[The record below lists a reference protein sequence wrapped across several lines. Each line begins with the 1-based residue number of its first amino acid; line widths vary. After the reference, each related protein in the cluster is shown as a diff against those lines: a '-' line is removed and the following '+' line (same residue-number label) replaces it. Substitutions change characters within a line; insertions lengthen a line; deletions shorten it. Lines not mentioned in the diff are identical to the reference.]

1 MNPEAKARALAL
13 LDKRDYSRKMLIDKL
28 CEKAISTADAEEVA
42 DWLCSLAVVDDG
54 RYAAMVVRHYAAKGY
69 GKRRITDELYR
80 RGIAKELWD
89 EALEEMPEQDEA
101 IDRLLRSKLKGDFS
115 PESRKKAAAAAQR
128 RGYGWDEIRAAM
140 ERLQSEDE
148 EWTK

>member
-13 LDKRDYSRKMLIDKL
+13 LDKRDYSRKMLIDKI

-42 DWLCSLAVVDDG
+42 DWLCSLGVVDDS
-54 RYAAMVVRHYAAKGY
+54 RYAGMIVRHYAARGY
-69 GKRRITDELYR
+69 GQRRIVQELYR

-89 EALEEMPEQDEA
+89 TALEEMPETDES
-101 IDRLLRSKLKGDFS
+101 IEKLLSRKLKGDFS
-115 PESRKKAAAAAQR
+115 PENRKKAAAAARR
-128 RGYGWDEIRAAM
+128 RGYGWEDIRAAM

>member
-1 MNPEAKARALAL
+1 MNAEAKARALAL

-54 RYAAMVVRHYAAKGY
+54 RYAGIVVRHYAAKGY
-69 GKRRITDELYR
+69 GKRRITEELYR

-89 EALEEMPEQDEA
+89 EALEEMPQQDEA
-101 IDRLLRSKLKGDFS
+101 IDRLLRNKLKGDFS
-115 PESRKKAAAAAQR
+115 PESRKKPPQPLKDGATAGTIYAPPWSGCKVR
-128 RGYGWDEIRAAM
+128 
-140 ERLQSEDE
+140 
-148 EWTK
+148 TKNG

>member
-1 MNPEAKARALAL
+1 MNPEAKARALTL

-54 RYAAMVVRHYAAKGY
+54 RYAGMVVRHYAAKGY
-69 GKRRITDELYR
+69 GKRRITEELFH

-89 EALEEMPEQDEA
+89 EALAEMPEQDEA
-101 IDRLLRSKLKGDFS
+101 IDRLLRNKLKGDFS

-128 RGYGWDEIRAAM
+128 RGYGWDDIRAAM
-140 ERLQSEDE
+140 ERLQSEDKD
-148 EWTK
+148 WTK

>member
-69 GKRRITDELYR
+69 GERRIREELYR

-89 EALEEMPEQDEA
+89 EALEEMPQQDEA
-101 IDRLLRSKLKGDFS
+101 IDRLLRNKLKGDFS
-115 PESRKKAAAAAQR
+115 SESRKKAAAAAQR
-128 RGYGWDEIRAAM
+128 RGYGWDDIRAAM

-148 EWTK
+148 EWMK

>member
-1 MNPEAKARALAL
+1 MNPQAKERALAL
-13 LDKRDYSRKMLIDKL
+13 LDRRDYSRKMLIDKL

-42 DWLCSLAVVDDG
+42 DWLCSLGVVDDG

-69 GKRRITDELYR
+69 GERRIREELSR
-80 RGIAKELWD
+80 RGIARELWD
-89 EALEEMPEQDEA
+89 EALAEMPEQDEA
-101 IDRLLRSKLKGDFS
+101 IDRLLRNKLKGDFS

-128 RGYGWDEIRAAM
+128 RGYGWDDIRAAM

-148 EWTK
+148 AWTK